1 MGKYHHAIMGRVL
14 RFMRTIFFAR
24 SISYFRCSIR
34 KSSSKLT
41 SHQRSANVKTTGIA
55 AMWNTNRFAY
65 NLFDLLVL
73 HRHEFH
79 CLSSRIQ
86 PSCCRRKALSL
97 LRRDLSPLF
106 WSGRDFG
113 PGDQH
118 PQESALVIMSGLGI
132 VVRAHGGAI
141 TGPPMP

>member
-41 SHQRSANVKTTGIA
+41 SHQRSTNVKTTRIA

-65 NLFDLLVL
+65 TLFDLLVL

-97 LRRDLSPLF
+97 RRRQNNAVFILYKAGIKGIKIRAIATAGILVRGTNIPKKAR
-106 WSGRDFG
+106 WS
-113 PGDQH
+113 
-118 PQESALVIMSGLGI
+118 
-132 VVRAHGGAI
+132 
-141 TGPPMP
+141 